1 MNNLLIVGLLIY
13 LLGKV
18 IETGILY
25 LILSL
30 TKEEVNVK
38 NMTKLIK
45 NMIKGQIQLT
55 VLSAMIIAVIVK
67 LSNL

>member
-1 MNNLLIVGLLIY
+1 MKMNNLLIVGLLIY
-13 LLGKV
+13 SLGKV

-30 TKEEVNVK
+30 TKEKVI
-38 NMTKLIK
+38 IK

-55 VLSAMIIAVIVK
+55 VISAIIIAIILK
-67 LSNL
+67 LSVL

>member
-1 MNNLLIVGLLIY
+1 MNSLLIVGLLIY
-13 LLGKV
+13 SLGKV

-30 TKEEVNVK
+30 TKEKVI
-38 NMTKLIK
+38 IK

-55 VLSAMIIAVIVK
+55 VISAIIIAIILK
-67 LSNL
+67 LSVL

>member
-13 LLGKV
+13 SLGKV

-30 TKEEVNVK
+30 TKEKVI
-38 NMTKLIK
+38 MK

-55 VLSAMIIAVIVK
+55 VISAIIIAIILK
-67 LSNL
+67 LSVL

>member
-13 LLGKV
+13 SLGKV

-30 TKEEVNVK
+30 KKEKVI
-38 NMTKLIK
+38 IK
-45 NMIKGQIQLT
+45 NMINGQIQLT
-55 VLSAMIIAVIVK
+55 VISAIIIAIILK
-67 LSNL
+67 LSVL

>member
-13 LLGKV
+13 SLRKV

-30 TKEEVNVK
+30 TKEKVI
-38 NMTKLIK
+38 IK
-45 NMIKGQIQLT
+45 NIIKGQIQLT
-55 VLSAMIIAVIVK
+55 VISAIIIAIILK
-67 LSNL
+67 LSVL

>member
-13 LLGKV
+13 SLGKV

-30 TKEEVNVK
+30 TKEKVI
-38 NMTKLIK
+38 IK

-55 VLSAMIIAVIVK
+55 VISAIIIAIILK
-67 LSNL
+67 LLVL

>member
-13 LLGKV
+13 SLGKV

-30 TKEEVNVK
+30 TKEKVDVK
-38 NMTKLIK
+38 G
-45 NMIKGQIQLT
+45 MIKGQIQLT
-55 VLSAMIIAVIVK
+55 VISAIIIAIILK
-67 LSNL
+67 LSVL

>member
-18 IETGILY
+18 IETGIIY
-25 LILSL
+25 LILSRA
-30 TKEEVNVK
+30 KEKVI
-38 NMTKLIK
+38 IK

-55 VLSAMIIAVIVK
+55 VISAIIIAIILK
-67 LSNL
+67 LSVL

>member
-13 LLGKV
+13 PLGKV

-25 LILSL
+25 LVLSL
-30 TKEEVNVK
+30 TKGKVD
-38 NMTKLIK
+38 IK

-55 VLSAMIIAVIVK
+55 VISAIIIAIILK
-67 LSNL
+67 LSVL

>member
-13 LLGKV
+13 SLGKV

-25 LILSL
+25 LVLSL
-30 TKEEVNVK
+30 TKEKVD
-38 NMTKLIK
+38 IK

-55 VLSAMIIAVIVK
+55 VISAIIIAIILK
-67 LSNL
+67 LSVL